1 VTAAAP
7 EVVLP
12 TRITTVLD
20 LADFDR
26 WCYDERSLSAN
37 SRRCYLGY
45 VRRSHRW
52 LAGQGRPPLAEA
64 TLADLRAV
72 VAAQVRSAP
81 TRNMLRKGLV
91 VYFDWLVATGARG
104 DNLARELAR
113 VRVRQGVPKALSR
126 DQAHAVLRAARVQG
140 AQVEAIVAVMLYAGL
155 RNSEARHLTWQALEG
170 DARWIRFTG
179 KGSKERVVPLHRR
192 ARGAL
197 ARWYPDCPH
206 DRLVFPSPTY
216 QDRPVTSETLSRWVA
231 AVGHRAGVPGLTP
244 HVARHS
250 YATRLVELGVDLR
263 TVQEALGHA
272 SLATTQV
279 YTRVRP
285 ERLTAAVA
293 SLDF

>member
-1 VTAAAP
+1 MTAAAP
-7 EVVLP
+7 AVVLP
-12 TRITTVLD
+12 TGITPVLD

-37 SRRCYLGY
+37 SRRAYLGC

-72 VAAQVRSAP
+72 VAAQIRSAP

-91 VYFDWLVATGARG
+91 VYFDWLDATGGRE
-104 DNLARELAR
+104 DNPARELAK
-113 VRVRQGVPKALSR
+113 VRVRQGVPKAIDR
-126 DQAHAVLRAARVQG
+126 DQAHAVIRAARRRG
-140 AQVEAIVAVMLYAGL
+140 AHVEAIVAVMLYGGL
-155 RNSEARHLTWQALEG
+155 RVSEARCLTWDAVEG
-170 DARWIRFTG
+170 DGRWIRFTG
-179 KGSKERVVPLHRR
+179 KGAKERVVPLHRR

-206 DRLVFPSPTY
+206 DRLVFPSPMYPGDPLCY
-216 QDRPVTSETLSRWVA
+216 QTVRRI
-231 AVGHRAGVPGLTP
+231 VGDVGGDAGVPALTP
-244 HVARHS
+244 HVLRHA